1 MSLKIR
7 MFVSSWW
14 LAQTT
19 VPQVAA
25 NCELLFFEP
34 LMFGK
39 LYCLPGAVY
48 GLRFRTTGP
57 ELKLDQFEAVTLGQ
71 PFAALS
77 PFGSVVWW

>member
-14 LAQTT
+14 LAQTA
-19 VPQVAA
+19 VPQVTE

-39 LYCLPGAVY
+39 LSCLLGAVCD
-48 GLRFRTTGP
+48 LRFRNSGT
-57 ELKLDQFEAVTLGQ
+57 ELKLDQFESTVSRQ
-71 PFAALS
+71 PLAALS
-77 PFGSVVWW
+77 SFCSVVRW